1 MLLVLIH
8 VVDRYVEGVG
18 VVSIRV
24 RDVVPEI
31 QSPGDTSS
39 LMYHAVTPAVTVDVT
54 VDVTRALCGQRFGQR
69 VAVTLM

>member
-1 MLLVLIH
+1 MGDGGGTTKRH
-8 VVDRYVEGVG
+8 
-18 VVSIRV
+18 
-24 RDVVPEI
+24 

>member
-1 MLLVLIH
+1 MDGSQSIVCDGWMG
-8 VVDRYVEGVG
+8 VD
-18 VVSIRV
+18 
-24 RDVVPEI
+24 

-54 VDVTRALCGQRFGQR
+54 VDVTQALCGQRFGQR